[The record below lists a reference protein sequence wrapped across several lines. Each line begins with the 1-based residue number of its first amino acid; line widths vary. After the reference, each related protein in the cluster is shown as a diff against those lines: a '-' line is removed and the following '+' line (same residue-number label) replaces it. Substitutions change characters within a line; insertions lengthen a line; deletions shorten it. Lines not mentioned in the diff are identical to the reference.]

1 MRALFAAILAV
12 LIALFSPMTAFAVEE
27 PDHTVV
33 VEGDRFEIRAY
44 DPMIV
49 AEVEVTGDMGRASN
63 SGFRFVA
70 DYIFGNNTAQAKIE
84 MTAPVVRE
92 PVSQKI
98 DMTAPVLRE
107 PAEGGNWM
115 VAFIMPSEWTMD
127 TLPTPNNPAVT
138 LREVPGEVMA
148 AAKFRGG
155 GSMSNFARREAE
167 LRDWIEAQGY
177 EVTGPARYAGYSGP
191 WVPAPVKR
199 QEVLIPVAAREAN

>member
-1 MRALFAAILAV
+1 MRALLSILLALV
-12 LIALFSPMTAFAVEE
+12 LALVAPMTASAVEE
-27 PDHTVV
+27 PDHEVV
-33 VEGDRFEIRAY
+33 AEDGRFEIRAY
-44 DPMIV
+44 EPMIV
-49 AEVEVTGDMGRASN
+49 AEVEVTGEMGRASN

-70 DYIFGNNTAQAKIE
+70 DYIYGNNTAQAKID

-92 PVSQKI
+92 QVSQKI

-115 VAFIMPSEWTMD
+115 VAFIMPSEWTID

-138 LREVPGEVMA
+138 LREVPGEVLA
-148 AAKFRGG
+148 AAQFRGG
-155 GSMSNFARREAE
+155 GSMGNFARREAE

-191 WVPAPVKR
+191 WVPDPMKR
-199 QEVLIPVAAREAN
+199 EEVLIPVAVRQAT